1 MASGDLDQI
10 GTAPGGV
17 CGTFKA
23 FSSLGDVFFFGCRHQ
38 ADQPDAVLKAD
49 TLSGNACV
57 WLCLSK
63 LEMSAEHPMR
73 WGQKFMSLGCSK
85 LQGKNL
91 GTLISL

>member
-1 MASGDLDQI
+1 MVPSRL
-10 GTAPGGV
+10 
-17 CGTFKA
+17 F
-23 FSSLGDVFFFGCRHQ
+23 LGWEMVFFFGCRHQ

-63 LEMSAEHPMR
+63 LEMLAEHPMR